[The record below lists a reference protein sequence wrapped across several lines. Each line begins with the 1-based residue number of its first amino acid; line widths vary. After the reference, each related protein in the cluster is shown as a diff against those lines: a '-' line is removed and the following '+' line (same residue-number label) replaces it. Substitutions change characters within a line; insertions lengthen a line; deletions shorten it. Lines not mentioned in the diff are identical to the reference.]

1 MPAPLGWRIRR
12 ESTTLRSPAYW
23 SGTRSVA
30 EQGSAVLGKLAPHHR
45 ERLAKLIAATPEFT
59 PDDASVAL
67 ELVDA
72 ALGHPDSDEYRFIL
86 REEADR
92 VLGFACFGSASMA
105 EGSFDL
111 YWMVV
116 AEEARRRGIGRE
128 ILAAVEQ
135 ELPAQGARLI
145 RLRNPRIHPR
155 PAATAFFEKTG
166 DTQAR

>member
-1 MPAPLGWRIRR
+1 M
-12 ESTTLRSPAYW
+12 
-23 SGTRSVA
+23 
-30 EQGSAVLGKLAPHHR
+30 LGKLAPHHR
-45 ERLAKLIAATPEFT
+45 EKLASLIAGTPEFS
-59 PDDASVAL
+59 PDDADVAL

-86 REEADR
+86 FEEADR

-128 ILAAVEQ
+128 LLAAVEQ
-135 ELPAQGARLI
+135 ELRAEGARLI
-145 RLRNPRIHPR
+145 RLETAGIDSYRAARAFYERTGYAEAGRIRDFHWPGNDLYIYV
-155 PAATAFFEKTG
+155 KYL
-166 DTQAR
+166 AR

>member
-1 MPAPLGWRIRR
+1 MPATIGQPIPW
-12 ESTTLRSPAYW
+12 ESTTLPSPAFW

-30 EQGSAVLGKLAPHHR
+30 EKGSAVLGKLAPHHR
-45 ERLAKLIAATPEFT
+45 EKLARLIAATPEFT

-86 REEADR
+86 CEEADR

-116 AEEARRRGIGRE
+116 DRDARRRGIGRE
-128 ILAAVEQ
+128 LLFAVEQ
-135 ELPAQGARLI
+135 ELLAEGARLI

>member
-1 MPAPLGWRIRR
+1 M
-12 ESTTLRSPAYW
+12 
-23 SGTRSVA
+23 
-30 EQGSAVLGKLAPHHR
+30 LGKLAPHHR
-45 ERLAKLIAATPEFT
+45 EKLAKLIAATPEFT

-86 REEADR
+86 CEEADR

-116 AEEARRRGIGRE
+116 DRETRRRGIGRE
-128 ILAAVEQ
+128 ILFAVEQ
-135 ELPAQGARLI
+135 ELRAEGARLI
-145 RLRNPRIHPR
+145 RLETAGIDSYRAARAFYERTGYAEAGRILDFYWPGNDLHIYVKYL
-155 PAATAFFEKTG
+155 AA
-166 DTQAR
+166 

>member
-1 MPAPLGWRIRR
+1 M
-12 ESTTLRSPAYW
+12 
-23 SGTRSVA
+23 
-30 EQGSAVLGKLAPHHR
+30 LGKLGPHHR
-45 ERLAKLIAATPEFT
+45 EKLASLIAGTPEFS
-59 PDDASVAL
+59 PDDADVAL

-86 REEADR
+86 FEEADR

-135 ELPAQGARLI
+135 ELRAEGARLI
-145 RLRNPRIHPR
+145 RLETAGIDSYRAARAFYERTGYTEAGRIRDFYWPGNDLYIYV
-155 PAATAFFEKTG
+155 KYL
-166 DTQAR
+166 AR